1 MNTMRPG
8 SFGMFDGKV
17 GVLSPEEKKALE
29 AKNKKFVRLSLVY
42 WLIALLVL
50 ILAFVV
56 MVLLMGPDTE
66 ASQDSYLGMMLVP
79 FVWIFGAGIPY
90 AVIYWVMFWKKPKAE
105 KKENRDPW
113 E

>member
-17 GVLSPEEKKALE
+17 GVLSPEEQKALE
-29 AKNKKFVRLSLVY
+29 AKNKKFVRLSLIY
-42 WLIALLVL
+42 WLIAFLVL

-56 MVLLMGPDTE
+56 MVLMMGPDGE
-66 ASQDSYLGMMLVP
+66 ASQDSYLGAILIP
-79 FVWIFGAGIPY
+79 FAWIFGAGIPY
-90 AVIYWVMFWKKPKAE
+90 SIIYWVMFRKKPKPE
-105 KKENRDPW
+105 SKNKEPW

>member
-17 GVLSPEEKKALE
+17 GVLSPEEQKALE
-29 AKNKKFVRLSLVY
+29 AKNKKFVRLSLIY
-42 WLIALLVL
+42 WLIAFLVL

-56 MVLLMGPDTE
+56 MVLMMGPDGE
-66 ASQDSYLGMMLVP
+66 ASQDSYLGAILIP
-79 FVWIFGAGIPY
+79 FAWIFGAGIPY
-90 AVIYWVMFWKKPKAE
+90 SIIYWVMFRKKPKAE
-105 KKENRDPW
+105 KKNKEPW

>member
-17 GVLSPEEKKALE
+17 GVLSPEEQKALE
-29 AKNKKFVRLSLVY
+29 AKNKKFVRLSLIY

-56 MVLLMGPDTE
+56 MVLMMGPDGE
-66 ASQDSYLGMMLVP
+66 ASPDSSLAMIFVP
-79 FVWIFGAGIPY
+79 FIWIVASALPY
-90 AVIYWVMFWKKPKAE
+90 SVIYWVMFRKKPKPE
-105 KKENRDPW
+105 SKNKEPW

>member
-8 SFGMFDGKV
+8 SFGMVDGKV
-17 GVLSPEEKKALE
+17 GVLSPEEQKALE
-29 AKNKKFVRLSLVY
+29 AKNKKFVRITLIY
-42 WLIALLVL
+42 WLIAILVL

-66 ASQDSYLGMMLVP
+66 ATPDSSLAMIFVP
-79 FVWIFGAGIPY
+79 FAWIFGAALPY
-90 AVIYWVMFWKKPKAE
+90 AIIYWVMFRKKPKAQN
-105 KKENRDPW
+105 KNKEPW

>member
-56 MVLLMGPDTE
+56 MVLMMGPDGE
-66 ASQDSYLGMMLVP
+66 ASQDSYLGAILIP
-79 FVWIFGAGIPY
+79 FAWIFGAGIPY
-90 AVIYWVMFWKKPKAE
+90 SIIYWVMFRKKPKAE
-105 KKENRDPW
+105 KKENKDPW

>member
-17 GVLSPEEKKALE
+17 GVLSPEEQKALE
-29 AKNKKFVRLSLVY
+29 AKNKKFVRLSLIY
-42 WLIALLVL
+42 WLIAFLVL

-56 MVLLMGPDTE
+56 MVLMMGPDGE
-66 ASQDSYLGMMLVP
+66 ASQDSYLGAILIP
-79 FVWIFGAGIPY
+79 FAWIFGAGIPY
-90 AVIYWVMFWKKPKAE
+90 SIIYWAMFRKKPKAE
-105 KKENRDPW
+105 KKNKEPW

>member
-29 AKNKKFVRLSLVY
+29 ARNKKFVRLSLIY
-42 WLIALLVL
+42 WLIAFLVL

-66 ASQDSYLGMMLVP
+66 ATPDSYLGMIFVP
-79 FVWIFGAGIPY
+79 FAWIFGAGLPY
-90 AVIYWVMFWKKPKAE
+90 SIIYWVMFRKKPKAQN
-105 KKENRDPW
+105 KNKEPW